1 MGGSWRRPSGP
12 RSGISFVPVAERV
25 HGRYERLIRAYYP
38 LSDQSVDCVWLYYA
52 GLHGKWATDS
62 AYFKRL
68 AAMTPQ
74 VAKTLGISMDT
85 LRISHGAALDRGY
98 PQGWMVSVVNK
109 ALG

>member
-25 HGRYERLIRAYYP
+25 HGRF
-38 LSDQSVDCVWLYYA
+38 YA